1 MQPMTDSRPSEP
13 TAASARAVP
22 WRRLGTAAMAAAL
35 LGAALFASSL
45 KGGLDHPR
53 ASRMM
58 VDRRGRYLGELPGEG
73 DALGFWPPQEALPD
87 KMVRATLAAE
97 DRHFYEHPGV
107 RPQAI
112 ARAVYQNAKNLRVV
126 SGASTIAM
134 QVARLQTPG
143 ERSLWHKAREMA
155 EALWLVRAHGREQ
168 VLRQYLT
175 LAPYGNNVRGASR
188 AARLYF
194 DKPLAD
200 VSWLQAA
207 FLAALPQAPGHMN
220 PYEKEGLARATR
232 RARRILH
239 TLREQGAMGEEDL
252 RQALASD
259 LRLVARPRRDSAALH
274 AVLALGAKLPASAPP
289 ISTAALD
296 LDVQAIAARA
306 VTEEALRLA
315 EAGAG
320 NGAALVVDT
329 ATGEVLA
336 HVGSTDYFSKEQRGS
351 IDYAR
356 VKRSPGSA
364 LKPFIY
370 GLALQRGRF
379 TAASELPD
387 TPIELP
393 AGPGRIWAP
402 ENANH
407 AFQGPMLLREALGN
421 SRNVPALQVLSEV
434 GVEPVLELLEKGGV
448 QDVSFEP
455 GRYGL
460 GLALGALPVTL
471 EELAGL
477 YLALASGGEA
487 RALREFAADA
497 ATPARRILSR
507 ETSQLLANILSD
519 PRARRPAFPAGGP
532 LDFDEAVAVKTGTS
546 QGARDAWAVGYS
558 DRLLVA
564 VWIGNHDG
572 RRMNQVSGASAAG
585 AAFHAVMEG
594 AMPLVAPHRAVATTF
609 PAPAS
614 YVEVDV
620 CPLSGRRAGPLCPH
634 RKPEVFAPGTEP
646 TGVCP
651 FHAMVKLDV
660 RNGLRAGPSC
670 PKAFVSERAMLD
682 LPATYDAWAASQRL
696 EIAPKAF
703 SPLCRDASYGE
714 SARVTIREPRTN
726 TRFLW
731 DPDTPKEA
739 AALRLSARVEP
750 PDEEILW
757 VVDGAPLAKVGYP
770 HSVRWSPTP
779 GWHTIAARMVRRA
792 QASGEVRIKVE
803 D

>member
-1 MQPMTDSRPSEP
+1 
-13 TAASARAVP
+13 
-22 WRRLGTAAMAAAL
+22 MAAAL
-35 LGAALFASSL
+35 VAALFAASL
-45 KGGLDHPR
+45 KVGLDRPR
-53 ASRMM
+53 PSRMI

-73 DALGFWPPQEALPD
+73 DAMGFWPPPEALPD

-97 DRHFYEHPGV
+97 DRHFYEHLGV
-107 RPQAI
+107 RPQAV

-126 SGASTIAM
+126 SGASTVAM
-134 QVARLQTPG
+134 QVARLQSPAA
-143 ERSLWHKAREMA
+143 RSLWHKAREMA
-155 EALWLVRAHGREQ
+155 EALLLVRAHGRER

-175 LAPYGNNVRGASR
+175 LAPYGNNVRGAAR

-194 DKPLAD
+194 DKPLED

-207 FLAALPQAPGHMN
+207 FLASLPQAPGHMN
-220 PYEKEGLARATR
+220 PYEKEGLARAMR

-239 TLREQGAMGEEDL
+239 TLREQGAIGDEDL

-259 LRLVARPRRDSAALH
+259 LRLAPRPRRDLAALH
-274 AVLALGAKLPASAPP
+274 AVLALGAKLPASAPAL
-289 ISTAALD
+289 STAALD
-296 LDVQAIAARA
+296 LDVQALAARA
-306 VTEEALRLA
+306 VADEAQSLS

-370 GLALQRGRF
+370 GLALQQGRY
-379 TAASELPD
+379 TAASELAD
-387 TPIELP
+387 TPVELS
-393 AGPGRIWAP
+393 AGLGRTWAP

-421 SRNVPALQVLSEV
+421 SRNVPALQVLSDV

-471 EELAGL
+471 EELAVL
-477 YLALASGGEA
+477 YLALARGGEA
-487 RALREFAADA
+487 APLKEFAGEK
-497 ATPARRILSR
+497 REKGQRILSR
-507 ETSQLLANILSD
+507 ETAQMLANILSD

-546 QGARDAWAVGYS
+546 QGARDAWAVGFS

-585 AAFHAVMEG
+585 AALHAILEG
-594 AMPLVAPHRAVATTF
+594 AMPLVAPQRPVATSF
-609 PAPAS
+609 PPPER
-614 YVEVDV
+614 YVAVDV
-620 CPLSGRRAGPLCPH
+620 CPLSGKRAGPRCPH
-634 RKPEVFAPGTEP
+634 RKAEVFAPGTEP
-646 TGVCP
+646 TELCP
-651 FHAMVKLDV
+651 FHALVKLDV

-682 LPATYDAWAASQRL
+682 LPATYEAWAASQRM
-696 EIAPKAF
+696 EIAPRVV
-703 SPLCRDASYGE
+703 SPLCRDAAYGE
-714 SARVTIREPRTN
+714 SPKVTIREPRQN
-726 TRFLW
+726 ARFLW
-731 DPDTPKEA
+731 DPDTPREA
-739 AALRLSARVEP
+739 AALRLSAKVDP